1 MWYITNTA
9 IIPPKKPLSYG
20 WTDMPNRVGQSGIFL
35 ILIFKNDPKNT
46 KIEQKIWHFLLKNF
60 GKIFWLISK
69 NFQLKF
75 LDFGQK
81 TADFTKF

>member
-1 MWYITNTA
+1 MDIA
-9 IIPPKKPLSYG
+9 AFIIILSHF
-20 WTDMPNRVGQSGIFL
+20 T
-35 ILIFKNDPKNT
+35 
-46 KIEQKIWHFLLKNF
+46 EQKIWHFLLKSF
-60 GKIFWLISK
+60 GEIFWLIFK